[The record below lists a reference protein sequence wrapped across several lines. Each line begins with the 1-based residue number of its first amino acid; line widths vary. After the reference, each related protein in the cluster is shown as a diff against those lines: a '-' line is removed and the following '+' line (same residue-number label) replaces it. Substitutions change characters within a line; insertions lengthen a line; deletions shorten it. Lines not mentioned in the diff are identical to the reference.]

1 MYKEIKV
8 KKIFVYLVIV
18 TFAFATLGV
27 QNVKF
32 AKAATLTK
40 QWSYTDSQSGLNY
53 YCYEYNDGSFKVVEN
68 DHGAIRT
75 ITGRAYLDNG
85 YPKAAVDQTTSSFWD
100 SVTAAANKRAKI
112 EAALALANV
121 FLSPYIVSGDYVI
134 YKSLLWAF
142 INDIIASN
150 VDRTAYDVVKVA
162 FEASCANQCAIDL
175 AHTPGIIL
183 PSFIRENT

>member
-1 MYKEIKV
+1 M
-8 KKIFVYLVIV
+8 KKIFVYVVILA
-18 TFAFATLGV
+18 FAFATLGI

-32 AKAATLTK
+32 LKAATLTK
-40 QWSYTDSQSGLNY
+40 QWSYTDSKSGLNY
-53 YCYEYNDGSFKVVEN
+53 SCYEYSDGSFKVVEN

-85 YPKAAVDQTTSSFWD
+85 YPKAAVDQTTSYWNF
-100 SVTAAANKRAKI
+100 VRAAADKKAKI
-112 EAALALANV
+112 DAVLALANV
-121 FLSPYIVSGDYVI
+121 FFGPVFVSGDYVI
-134 YKSLLWAF
+134 FKSLVWAF

-150 VDRTAYDVVKVA
+150 VDRTAYDVLKVA

-183 PSFIRENT
+183 PSFVGDNI